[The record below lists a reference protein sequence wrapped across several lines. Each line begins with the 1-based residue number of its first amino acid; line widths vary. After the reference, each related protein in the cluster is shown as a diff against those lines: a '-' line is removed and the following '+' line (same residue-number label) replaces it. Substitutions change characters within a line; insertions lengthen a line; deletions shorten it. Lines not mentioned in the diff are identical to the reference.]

1 MNEKRDCIVDGRE
14 IEIISIEDIL
24 QKISR
29 SIANLTDEQKIIMK
43 LNLLQYEYEKLTDVI
58 NCLPKI
64 QKELYKL
71 RDDILRELKIAEDDV
86 KKITVM
92 KKQ

>member
-1 MNEKRDCIVDGRE
+1 MKKIRDCTVDGHKV
-14 IEIISIEDIL
+14 EIISIEEIL

-43 LNLLQYEYEKLTDVI
+43 ANLLQYEYEKLTDVI

-71 RDDILRELKIAEDDV
+71 RDDILRELKIAEDDL

-92 KKQ
+92 K